1 MSAQLGLSVLF
12 ELKTTDGSSGFSGA
26 VSAGLMGTGAGEEK
40 ALPAALLRSEHAK
53 KSNSGERALL
63 LVAMSQDIG
72 SPVVAWTSSSSLRH
86 QSASEATARRLRR
99 LPEGNPSHREDQ
111 CRRT

>member
-40 ALPAALLRSEHAK
+40 ALPAAPLRSEHAK

-72 SPVVAWTSSSSLRH
+72 SPVVAWTSSSLRH
-86 QSASEATARRLRR
+86 QSASEAMARRLRR